1 MPRKYSITASLKS
14 LERYAEVIDKFLRRV
29 DEEYGLRAA
38 VVFGSHARGDAT
50 QRSDVDIVLVCRK
63 LPEGWLERLKAVG
76 RCAKFPIQAL
86 AYTAEE
92 LEEAVKRPCFVILD
106 AIVEGVPLVDDG
118 TWENVKRVY
127 SEIREKY
134 SLRKEGRKW
143 RFNPKALP
151 Y

>member
-1 MPRKYSITASLKS
+1 MLKKYSITASLKS
-14 LERYAEVIDKFLRRV
+14 LEKYAEGVEEFLRRV
-29 DEEYGLRAA
+29 DEEYGLRVA

-50 QRSDVDIVLVCRK
+50 QLSDVDMILVCRE
-63 LPEGWLERLKAVG
+63 LPSGWLERLKAIG
-76 RCAKFPIQAL
+76 QRAKFPIQAL

-92 LEEAVKRPCFVILD
+92 LEEAVRRPCFVILD
-106 AIVEGVPLVDDG
+106 AILEGVPLVDDG
-118 TWENVKRVY
+118 TWEKVKQVY
-127 SEIREKY
+127 GEIKEKY